1 MDKLIKLFLKISGLN
16 FFKDAD
22 KVDIVQEKLLFKYIK
37 ENKDTIFGIK
47 YNFKDIKTLKDF
59 QKNVPITTYEDYEE
73 YIEKIFDGHKNVLTK
88 DDVKVLEQTSGSS
101 GKKKYI
107 PYTSTLQNEYNAG
120 IFPWLYD
127 LSVHYKDLF
136 DGCMYW
142 SITPATDESKDE
154 KNVKVGFE
162 DDAEYLGPV
171 GKIARKWF
179 VVPKLIARI
188 ADLEKFQ
195 IVTCIFLFSREDL
208 RFISVWN
215 ASFLTNLFEAFEKNK
230 AIIIDSI
237 IQGKILVDI
246 DLNIKTKLE
255 KILKK
260 PNKKQLNRLNHIK
273 ENNLSYKEIFPKL
286 ELVSAWGD
294 SNAIMMYDEL
304 VNKLGDIY
312 VQKKGVLAT
321 EGVIS
326 IPIEELA
333 DGHAVT
339 YKSHFYEFI
348 DIENGN
354 ICLLKDLEKDREYSI
369 LMTTGGGFYRY
380 KLGDIV
386 RVIDFY
392 KSLPVIKF
400 ICRENVSDYCG
411 EKLNEDFVTK
421 ILKSLIEKHKLEP
434 LYTLFAPICE
444 NGKYSYR
451 LYIELENDT
460 SLEVLQSDFENELL
474 NNYHYNYCRQI
485 GQLLDFKVVKIKD
498 GNKKYLERCTNEF
511 GQKLGN
517 IKNIIFSKNLG
528 WEKYFS

>member
-1 MDKLIKLFLKISGLN
+1 MDKLIKLFLKLSSAS

-22 KVDIVQEKLLFKYIK
+22 KIDEVQEKLLLEYIK
-37 ENKDTIFGIK
+37 ENQDTVFGK
-47 YNFKDIKTLKDF
+47 QYDFKNIKTIEDF
-59 QKNVPITTYEDYEE
+59 QKNVPITAYEDYEK
-73 YIEKIFDGHKNVLTK
+73 YIEEIFNGEGNVLTK
-88 DDVKVLEQTSGSS
+88 DKVKVLEQTSGSS

-107 PYTSTLQNEYNAG
+107 PYTSTLQSEYNKG

-127 LSVHYKDLF
+127 LSLHYKDLF

-154 KNVKVGFE
+154 ENVKVGFE

-179 VVPKLIARI
+179 VVPKLIAKI
-188 ADLEKFQ
+188 TDLEKFQ

-215 ASFLTNLFEAFEKNK
+215 ASFLTNLLEAFENNK
-230 AIIIDSI
+230 AVIIDSI
-237 IQGKILVDI
+237 MQGKILVDI
-246 DLNIKTKLE
+246 DANIKTELE
-255 KILKK
+255 KALMSPNQKQIERLK
-260 PNKKQLNRLNHIK
+260 RIK
-273 ENNLSYKEIFPKL
+273 ENDLSYKEIFPKI

-326 IPIEELA
+326 IPLEELD
-333 DGHAVT
+333 DGHAIT

-348 DIENGN
+348 DVETGEL
-354 ICLLKDLEKDREYSI
+354 CLLKDLKKDKEYSI
-369 LMTTGGGFYRY
+369 LMTTGGGLYRY

-392 KSLPVIKF
+392 KKLPVIKF

-421 ILKSLIEKHKLEP
+421 ILKSLITKYELDP

-444 NGKYSYR
+444 DGKYSYR
-451 LYIELENDT
+451 LYIEVENDMNLEN
-460 SLEVLQSDFENELL
+460 LQTDFENELL

-498 GNKKYLERCTNEF
+498 GNKKYLERCTNEL

-517 IKNIIFSKNLG
+517 IKNIVFSKNLG